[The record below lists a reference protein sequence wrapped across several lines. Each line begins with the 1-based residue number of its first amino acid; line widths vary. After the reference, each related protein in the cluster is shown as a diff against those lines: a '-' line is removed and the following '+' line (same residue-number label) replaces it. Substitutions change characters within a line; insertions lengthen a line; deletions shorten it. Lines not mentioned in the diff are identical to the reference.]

1 MNRTEL
7 LDAIDQKYRAMGQD
21 PDVHLSGLLHAE
33 PITYW
38 DYIQVDALLGLQI
51 KRTQLPDEMV
61 FIMYHQIN
69 ELLFKMILWEM
80 GQLSE
85 PGTLSAAKFSM
96 HLNRI
101 SRYFDMLA
109 ESFHIMGD
117 GMEPEQYMKFRDT
130 LTPASGFQSAQYR
143 KIEFGSTELV
153 NLVDQRF
160 RHELHLEAPMDEV
173 FELLYWQA
181 AGKDHATG
189 AKNALLRNFEQR
201 YKAEFLDFMQEY
213 RERNLW
219 TLFRALPEEVRND
232 AGLRNAMRHYDHTVN
247 IRWVMAHY
255 HAAEKYIGGGAA
267 TGGSPW
273 QRYMHPRYQ
282 KRIFFPGLWSETE
295 RERWGEDN
303 LEGYHKLE
311 A

>member
-7 LDAIDQKYRAMGQD
+7 LDAIDKKYRAMGQD

-80 GQLSE
+80 GQLPES
-85 PGTLSAAKFSM
+85 GSLTAAKFSM

-109 ESFHIMGD
+109 ESFNIMGD

-130 LTPASGFQSAQYR
+130 LTPASGFQSAQFR
-143 KIEFGSTELV
+143 KIEFASTELR

-160 RHELHLEAPMDEV
+160 REQVHPEASMEEV
-173 FELLYWQA
+173 FDLLYWQA
-181 AGKDHATG
+181 AGKDHTTG
-189 AKNALLRNFEQR
+189 AKNALLRNFEHR
-201 YKAEFLDFMQEY
+201 YKAEFLDFMHEY
-213 RERNLW
+213 RNKNLW
-219 TLFRALPEEVRND
+219 TLFRALPEDVRND
-232 AGLRNAMRHYDHTVN
+232 VGLRNAMRHYDHTVN

-282 KRIFFPGLWSETE
+282 KRMFFPGLWTDAEKE
-295 RERWGEDN
+295 QWGIDN
-303 LEGYHKLE
+303 LEGYQKLE
-311 A
+311 S